1 MEPVWVRTRRAPGA
15 KSKPRPFAGK
25 EIAAAV
31 GIGILADVTLF
42 RRDTLSSGGF
52 GLALLFGLLPAALF
66 LACRSWRNST
76 RLGAIAG
83 LLVMVAFRCL
93 YQATPGV
100 VLSGLALVIAFGLG
114 LRMRHTFG
122 ADVVAAAGAAVTKI
136 PSRLGAAAAGVRG
149 LAARTR
155 LGGVSL
161 LPIVVPMGLVA
172 VFLGVFAL
180 ANPVLAHALDVAWS
194 TCARVVALPP
204 LERLLLWGGA
214 LVLATALLRPA
225 LRLPRGSEHADASG
239 AASEATTTALL
250 VARNALVGLN
260 VLFLGYNALD
270 ARYLW
275 TGTPPGGMHTQQ
287 YAHQGAFWLTLALV
301 MLTAV
306 VGVMF
311 RGALAHDVRARAIR
325 RLAYVWTAQGLVL
338 GLGTYRRIAI
348 HITKS
353 GLSDLRIVGVLGTS
367 LVICGVVL
375 VAWKLRSGRTFLWLV
390 RRQLDAFAL
399 IAIVYALVP
408 THRLS
413 AGVNVARVQ
422 RGEYRPILHSF
433 RQSHETESAAVY
445 LALLDHPDVRVRQ
458 GVAALLLEQ
467 RDHLRAVA
475 EARRSW
481 REGDIVT
488 GHTLAALEGA
498 TPRLESAL
506 GSVAPLEAKRVL
518 LEISRAAN
526 EDRSIEDMLAI
537 SAAQSRSDFVH

>member
-1 MEPVWVRTRRAPGA
+1 MIDEGKRSVLGVLVDVVDYEAATAKVVSAAVDGRPLAVTALAVHGVMTGVRRRVHGARLNGFDLVTPDGQPVRWALNLLHDAHLDDRVYGPALTRR
-15 KSKPRPFAGK
+15 
-25 EIAAAV
+25 
-31 GIGILADVTLF
+31 
-42 RRDTLSSGGF
+42 
-52 GLALLFGLLPAALF
+52 
-66 LACRSWRNST
+66 
-76 RLGAIAG
+76 
-83 LLVMVAFRCL
+83 
-93 YQATPGV
+93 
-100 VLSGLALVIAFGLG
+100 VL
-114 LRMRHTFG
+114 TE
-122 ADVVAAAGAAVTKI
+122 
-136 PSRLGAAAAGVRG
+136 
-149 LAARTR
+149 
-155 LGGVSL
+155 
-161 LPIVVPMGLVA
+161 
-172 VFLGVFAL
+172 
-180 ANPVLAHALDVAWS
+180 
-194 TCARVVALPP
+194 CARKGLPVYFYGSTVEI
-204 LERLLLWGGA
+204 LE
-214 LVLATALLRPA
+214 
-225 LRLPRGSEHADASG
+225 H
-239 AASEATTTALL
+239 L
-250 VARNALVGLN
+250 VARL
-260 VLFLGYNALD
+260 
-270 ARYLW
+270 
-275 TGTPPGGMHTQQ
+275 HE
-287 YAHQGAFWLTLALV
+287 
-301 MLTAV
+301 
-306 VGVMF
+306 
-311 RGALAHDVRARAIR
+311 
-325 RLAYVWTAQGLVL
+325 RLP
-338 GLGTYRRIAI
+338 
-348 HITKS
+348 
-353 GLSDLRIVGVLGTS
+353 DLRIVGVLGTS